1 MTLRPRMRNRR
12 RMKNQKRSSLSH
24 PRFDSNELTLRV
36 LQMHGALGL
45 MRKIGGPKA
54 AAEPESGSEEEEQ
67 SSSEEE
73 QELSESEEGEESVE
87 VSGDEAEKARLPHVS
102 HSMPLNQ
109 VVCKYRIFLA
119 FPRFCN

>member
-1 MTLRPRMRNRR
+1 MTISLGRSKKHVKCNHCKSADDAAEFLKKYAKKKKPRMRNRR

-54 AAEPESGSEEEEQ
+54 AAELESGSEEEEQ

-87 VSGDEAEKARLPHVS
+87 EEL
-102 HSMPLNQ
+102 
-109 VVCKYRIFLA
+109 
-119 FPRFCN
+119 